1 MATQH
6 IIKKAIGEGTKDL
19 MRQKTVNEIS
29 VTEICE
35 KVGISRRNFYRYFQD
50 KYEVVQ
56 WIYYHDSLM
65 EVKHYADWTI
75 WDHFPHITETLYNDR
90 AFYCNAFRYRGQNS
104 FRDYCLIYLK
114 EFIAPDYRAAFHD
127 EQALDFFI
135 DHICNMTFDAFVN
148 WLSEDP
154 CLPPEAF
161 AERFT
166 TAFQKASAISV
177 ELLTRAP
184 GSTEAPVAF
193 EPDEPSKK

>member
-6 IIKKAIGEGTKDL
+6 IIKKAIGEGTRDL

-35 KVGISRRNFYRYFQD
+35 KVGISRRNFYWYFQD

-148 WLSEDP
+148 
-154 CLPPEAF
+154 
-161 AERFT
+161 
-166 TAFQKASAISV
+166 
-177 ELLTRAP
+177 
-184 GSTEAPVAF
+184 
-193 EPDEPSKK
+193 

>member
-1 MATQH
+1 MAMQH

-166 TAFQKASAISV
+166 TAFQKASGISV

>member
-1 MATQH
+1 MAMQH
-6 IIKKAIGEGTKDL
+6 IIKKAIGEGSKDL

-166 TAFQKASAISV
+166 TAFQKASGISV

>member
-1 MATQH
+1 M
-6 IIKKAIGEGTKDL
+6 
-19 MRQKTVNEIS
+19 
-29 VTEICE
+29 
-35 KVGISRRNFYRYFQD
+35 
-50 KYEVVQ
+50 Q

-166 TAFQKASAISV
+166 TAFQKASGISV

>member
-75 WDHFPHITETLYNDR
+75 WDH
-90 AFYCNAFRYRGQNS
+90 
-104 FRDYCLIYLK
+104 
-114 EFIAPDYRAAFHD
+114 
-127 EQALDFFI
+127 
-135 DHICNMTFDAFVN
+135 ICNMTFDAFVN

-161 AERFT
+161 AEQFT
-166 TAFQKASAISV
+166 TAFQKASGISV